1 MLLAEATLFDNH
13 RIFNYI
19 NKLITNKNKLIHI
32 QSNFNIPRQKN
43 IKILKKI
50 EGDCLADISPY
61 AAAIIRIY
69 MKEKSKKYTLKKNV
83 SKNESY

>member
-19 NKLITNKNKLIHI
+19 DKLITNKNKLIHI
-32 QSNFNIPRQKN
+32 QSNFNIPRHKN

-50 EGDCLADISPY
+50 EGDCLADMSPY
-61 AAAIIRIY
+61 AAAMIRIY
-69 MKEKSKKYTLKKNV
+69 LRKNCKKKGIKKNG
-83 SKNESY
+83 